1 MKSKTK
7 DLIAAAG
14 IILALLLPM
23 QAGAAEGDNAL
34 RSLTAEWWQWALSI
48 PTSENPT
55 LDATGE
61 KCFVGQRGST
71 WFLAGTFGV
80 GPVTRSCSVPAGKR
94 IFFPVAN
101 SSFFD
106 SPNVCGQGPEHLSV
120 AEMRAFIAGFV
131 AGLTEVSVELDGEPV
146 DDLHRVRSRVFEI
159 ALPEENVFDTPC
171 AGAGG
176 LPAGIYSPAV
186 DDGYYALIE
195 PLPAGHHTLRF
206 HAENAEVGFVIDTT
220 YELTVVPVV
229 RK

>member
-1 MKSKTK
+1 MKSTTRS
-7 DLIAAAG
+7 LITVVG
-14 IILALLLPM
+14 IALGILLPM
-23 QAGAAEGDNAL
+23 HAASAEGGAL
-34 RSLTAEWWQWALSI
+34 KDLTAEWWQWALSI

-71 WFLAGTFGV
+71 WFLT
-80 GPVTRSCSVPAGKR
+80 GPIGGGSVTRSCPVPAGKR

-101 SSFFD
+101 GIFFD
-106 SPNVCGQGPEHLSV
+106 SPNLCGQGPEHSSA
-120 AEMRAFIAGFV
+120 AEMRAILAGFV

-146 DDLHRVRSRVFEI
+146 EHLHRVRSRVFEV
-159 ALPEENVFDTPC
+159 ALPEENLFDAPC
-171 AGAGG
+171 AFAGG
-176 LPAGIYSPAV
+176 FPAGIYSPAV

-195 PLPAGHHTLRF
+195 PLAAGQHTLHF
-206 HAENAEVGFVIDTT
+206 HAENAEVGFAIDTT